1 MQAHKLLS
9 ISEASN
15 YLGISEVTL
24 RTWTDEGQIK
34 AFITPGGHRR
44 YDVDELKHFY
54 ISRSKT
60 LSIKDLAQ
68 ELESSSNNYRQIARD
83 HIRPAWFNNLSVDSH
98 EQLIKICQ
106 GLFHLTIDFV
116 KNPSRH
122 KQISMAARLKGEE
135 FGTILARLGL
145 SLSDSVEA
153 FLFNRGHTIDF
164 MTDLIKKNIAHDRR
178 VLESLPSV
186 TRMMDEVLLSLITA
200 HQNYMRPN
208 NIKAGKVIQN

>member
-15 YLGISEVTL
+15 FLGVSEATL
-24 RTWTDEGQIK
+24 RAWTDEGQIK

-44 YDVDELKHFY
+44 YDSDELKRFY

-68 ELESSSNNYRQIARD
+68 EMESNSDSYKQIAHE
-83 HIRPAWFNNLSVDSH
+83 HIRPAWFNNLSIDSY
-98 EQLIKICQ
+98 EQLIQICRD
-106 GLFHLTIDFV
+106 LFCLTIDFV

-122 KQISMAARLKGEE
+122 KQISTSARLKGKE
-135 FGTILARLGL
+135 FGTILAGLGL

-153 FLFNRGHTIDF
+153 FLFNRSHTIDF
-164 MTDLIKKNIAHDRR
+164 MTDLIQKNIAHDRR
-178 VLESLPSV
+178 VLETLPSL
-186 TRMMDEVLLSLITA
+186 TRMMDEVLLSLINA
-200 HQNYMRPN
+200 HQDYTGAAAT
-208 NIKAGKVIQN
+208 KAGKVIQN